1 MDNLLLEEDK
11 KKILAERERSEKES
25 GKYNLVSKLRAMRD
39 QANVDF
45 NKAKEDPDYEKKLEK
60 YEKKANI
67 SLYANADKADIVQTV
82 LGWLIR
88 IPSILFAI
96 IVFGGILFAAIGAI
110 LSANIFFLSS
120 SNNKLSILLIP
131 FN

>member
-60 YEKKANI
+60 YEKRC
-67 SLYANADKADIVQTV
+67 LRFP
-82 LGWLIR
+82 W
-88 IPSILFAI
+88 PS
-96 IVFGGILFAAIGAI
+96 
-110 LSANIFFLSS
+110 
-120 SNNKLSILLIP
+120 LSISPSHHWRRTMEKIRRG
-131 FN
+131 